1 VLNLNNKKSGDA
13 FSQQDLKTATVFI
26 ERIAAFVENLYTG
39 SWADDELGQLLTSLD
54 ALLNAERK
62 YPKKGPCQLRLMN
75 RLMEE
80 LDAAAEEREIALYIS
95 MIYDLGLM
103 LVDRG
108 VMEKSAPLS
117 PLERSTLKS
126 HPFTTLDLLGVFEPS
141 EKVRRV
147 ILHHH
152 ERFDGRGYPD
162 GLQEEEIP
170 FLSRA
175 LLVVDAFCAMT
186 EERPYRQAL
195 RPDEAMTEIR
205 KGAGTHY
212 DPRIVEALERII
224 QDQGGTLLSL

>member
-1 VLNLNNKKSGDA
+1 
-13 FSQQDLKTATVFI
+13 
-26 ERIAAFVENLYTG
+26 
-39 SWADDELGQLLTSLD
+39 LGQLLTSLD

-108 VMEKSAPLS
+108 VMEKSDPLS

-141 EKVRRV
+141 EKVRRI

-162 GLQEEEIP
+162 GLKGEEIP

-175 LLVVDAFCAMT
+175 LAVVDAYCAMS

-195 RPDEAMTEIR
+195 GPKEAMTELC

-212 DPRIVEALERII
+212 DPRMVEALERISLN
-224 QDQGGTLLSL
+224 QGGSLFSGKEF